1 MSIKKMSKI
10 VTILLIVATILSA
23 FSIVFAESTDV
34 GIPSGTNAGY
44 NGSGLDTTVGN
55 VIGIVQFI
63 CYAAAVIMIVMLGV
77 KFMTAS
83 PDGKAEIKKSAIIY
97 VVGAVLVFAAG
108 ALLNLVKN
116 VAGKTVA
123 NETTTTTQGQ

>member
-1 MSIKKMSKI
+1 MSIKKISKI
-10 VTILLIVATILSA
+10 VTVLLIIATIFSA
-23 FSIVFAESTDV
+23 FSIVFASDV
-34 GIPSGTNAGY
+34 KIPTGNNGGY
-44 NGSGLDTTVGN
+44 ANSGLDTTVSN

-63 CYAAAVIMIVMLGV
+63 CYAAAVVMIVMLGV

-108 ALLNLVKN
+108 TLLTLVKN
-116 VAGKTVA
+116 VAGNTVKTGA
-123 NETTTTTQGQ
+123 

>member
-10 VTILLIVATILSA
+10 VTVLLIVATILSA
-23 FSIVFAESTDV
+23 FSMVLAV
-34 GIPSGTNAGY
+34 NIPSGSSSGY
-44 NGSGLDTTVGN
+44 TGSGLDTTVGN

-97 VVGAVLVFAAG
+97 VVGAILVFAAG
-108 ALLNLVKN
+108 ALLNLVKS
-116 VAGKTVA
+116 VAGKTIQV
-123 NETTTTTQGQ
+123 NNTTAQ